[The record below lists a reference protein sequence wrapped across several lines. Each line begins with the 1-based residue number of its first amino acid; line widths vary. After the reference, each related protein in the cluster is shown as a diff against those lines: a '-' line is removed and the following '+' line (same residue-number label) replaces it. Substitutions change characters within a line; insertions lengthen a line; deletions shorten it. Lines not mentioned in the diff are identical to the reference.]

1 MQPEA
6 LFGIALGITP
16 PWEVTAVAFSKES
29 NRLDITI
36 DFQRGATFAC
46 PVCGSPAPA
55 YDTTEKEWRH
65 LNFFQY
71 EAYLHARVP
80 RINCPNEGCGVKQ
93 VTVPWARAGSGF
105 TLLFEALVMAMCRDL
120 PVKVMSRLF
129 TVTDTRLW
137 RVIQAYVDKAR
148 AAEDY
153 SDVTRIGADETF
165 AKRGRDDNFV
175 TFFFDLDKRK
185 LLFGTKGKD
194 NETVKRFVADL
205 EAHGGDPQKVTDAA
219 IDMSKAF
226 IKGVKEQLPNAVV
239 TFDPFHVIK
248 LMNDK
253 LAKIRADE
261 ARLFPAILKKSRY
274 LFLKNPEN
282 LSESEEQRLD
292 AIIASQNLKSS
303 EAYLHKLNLQNVYF
317 AESRTEAEN
326 LLTRWHRKAAKS
338 SIHLIRNMAETVKE
352 HWNGIL
358 SHFESKLTSGFLE
371 GINSLIQSAK
381 TRARGYRNLDNMIAI
396 AYVIAGKL
404 NFKSV
409 HPLPT

>member
-16 PWEVTAVAFSKES
+16 PWEVTSVAFSKES

-80 RINCPNEGCGVKQ
+80 RVNCPNEGCGVKQ

-148 AAEDY
+148 ATEDY

-194 NETVKRFVADL
+194 NETAKRFVADL
-205 EAHGGDPQKVTDAA
+205 EAHGGDPEKVTDAA

-282 LSESEEQRLD
+282 LSESEGQRLD

-404 NFKSV
+404 NFK
-409 HPLPT
+409 

>member
-80 RINCPNEGCGVKQ
+80 RVNCPNEGCGVKQ

-105 TLLFEALVMAMCRDL
+105 PLFFEPLFMALCRVL
-120 PVKVMSRLF
+120 RVKVMSLF
-129 TVTDTRLW
+129 FPVPDPRLW

-205 EAHGGDPQKVTDAA
+205 EAHGGDPEKVTDAA

>member
-16 PWEVTAVAFSKES
+16 PWEVTSVAFSKES

-80 RINCPNEGCGVKQ
+80 RVNCPNEGCGVKQ

-148 AAEDY
+148 ATEDY

-194 NETVKRFVADL
+194 NETAKRFVADL
-205 EAHGGDPQKVTDAA
+205 EAHGGDPEKVTDAA

-239 TFDPFHVIK
+239 TFDPFHVIR
-248 LMNDK
+248 LMNDC
-253 LAKIRADE
+253 LAKVRAEE
-261 ARLFPAILKKSRY
+261 ARQFPDVLKRAATC
-274 LFLKNPEN
+274 F
-282 LSESEEQRLD
+282 
-292 AIIASQNLKSS
+292 
-303 EAYLHKLNLQNVYF
+303 
-317 AESRTEAEN
+317 SRTRS
-326 LLTRWHRKAAKS
+326 T
-338 SIHLIRNMAETVKE
+338 
-352 HWNGIL
+352 
-358 SHFESKLTSGFLE
+358 
-371 GINSLIQSAK
+371 
-381 TRARGYRNLDNMIAI
+381 
-396 AYVIAGKL
+396 
-404 NFKSV
+404 
-409 HPLPT
+409 